1 MGDSPEA
8 NDLKMSGCAGNNIF
22 TLHSKTRRCGFKV
35 EEKQISQTQLCA
47 LLWAGLMAPA
57 AELLPAVTLPA
68 AGRGAWLSALAAAPV
83 FLLYGRMLAKVS
95 RCSGGLAG
103 AVRQALGPVL
113 GRLALAAFLLW
124 GELLL
129 ALRLRLCAQ
138 RLIASGERDG
148 SLWFFLPAAALLTLW
163 MARGKLAAFARAGQV
178 FLAVLLTAAGAVLV
192 LSLFQS
198 RPEHLLPLWRGDVV
212 PVLRSAVP
220 LLGVLGYG
228 VFAAFLLGDTE
239 PAQRR
244 DWLLWGGGGCLLLA
258 LEQAVVIGNLG
269 PELAQR
275 LSSPFFALAKS
286 VGVEGAF
293 QRVESIIA
301 ALWTFAD
308 FTLLGTLAFALWKI
322 GAALFPKAGQKT
334 AVTAALVPGAVLGIA
349 AFPEGVQAA
358 AFGREAALWGN
369 LILGLA
375 VPAAVFLAAWGR
387 GMLRQDPYLVYK
399 TAEKAEDIAAGENP
413 EKKTE
418 KSEKSD

>member
-1 MGDSPEA
+1 M
-8 NDLKMSGCAGNNIF
+8 
-22 TLHSKTRRCGFKV
+22 
-35 EEKQISQTQLCA
+35 
-47 LLWAGLMAPA
+47 
-57 AELLPAVTLPA
+57 
-68 AGRGAWLSALAAAPV
+68 
-83 FLLYGRMLAKVS
+83 FLLYGWMLAKVS

-178 FLAVLLTAAGAVLV
+178 FLAVLLTAAGAVLA

-212 PVLRSAVP
+212 PVHRAAVP
-220 LLGVLGYG
+220 
-228 VFAAFLLGDTE
+228 LLGDTE

-322 GAALFPKAGQKT
+322 GAALFPKAGQKP

>member
-1 MGDSPEA
+1 M
-8 NDLKMSGCAGNNIF
+8 
-22 TLHSKTRRCGFKV
+22 

-83 FLLYGRMLAKVS
+83 FLLYGWMLAKVS

-178 FLAVLLTAAGAVLV
+178 FLAVLLTAAGAVLA

-293 QRVESIIA
+293 QRVESIIS

-308 FTLLGTLAFALWKI
+308 VSLLGVLAFAQWKLAE
-322 GAALFPKAGQKT
+322 GLFSKAKQKPVVT
-334 AVTAALVPGAVLGIA
+334 AVLIPGAVLGIA
-349 AFPEGVQAA
+349 AFPEGVMAD
-358 AFGREAALWGN
+358 AFGRETALQGN
-369 LILGLA
+369 LILGIA
-375 VPAAVFLAAWGR
+375 VPVLVFFLCWAQKR
-387 GMLRQDPYLVYK
+387 FRDNLYLVSRN
-399 TAEKAEDIAAGENP
+399 TEKAEDVVAQ
-413 EKKTE
+413 EKVAE
-418 KSEKSD
+418 KEEKMEKND

>member
-1 MGDSPEA
+1 M
-8 NDLKMSGCAGNNIF
+8 
-22 TLHSKTRRCGFKV
+22 

-113 GRLALAAFLLW
+113 GRLALAVFLLW

-293 QRVESIIA
+293 QRVEGIIS

-308 FTLLGTLAFALWKI
+308 LTMGGVLIFALRAM
-322 GAALFPKAGQKT
+322 GEELLPPKT
-334 AVTAALVPGAVLGIA
+334 RRWLPWGAVLL
-349 AFPEGVQAA
+349 AA
-358 AFGREAALWGN
+358 AGSLTLLAGAARVEEWSGRWVPLGN
-369 LILGLA
+369 LILGLG
-375 VPAAVFLAAWGR
+375 VPALLGPLARRRRRA
-387 GMLRQDPYLVYK
+387 K
-399 TAEKAEDIAAGENP
+399 GEGI
-413 EKKTE
+413 
-418 KSEKSD
+418 SCG

>member
-1 MGDSPEA
+1 
-8 NDLKMSGCAGNNIF
+8 
-22 TLHSKTRRCGFKV
+22 
-35 EEKQISQTQLCA
+35 
-47 LLWAGLMAPA
+47 MAPA
-57 AELLPAVTLPA
+57 AELLPAVTLPI
-68 AGRGAWLSALAAAPV
+68 AGRGAWLSALAALPV
-83 FLLYGRMLAKVS
+83 LLLLGWGLGRLGL
-95 RCSGGLAG
+95 RHGGLAG
-103 AVRQALGPVL
+103 AIRWGLGPVL
-113 GRLALAAFLLW
+113 GRLVLLLYFIW

-148 SLWFFLPAAALLTLW
+148 SLWFFLPAAALLVLW
-163 MARGKLAAFARAGQV
+163 MARGKLPAFARAGQV
-178 FLAVLLTAAGAVLV
+178 FLAVLLTAAGAVLL
-192 LSLFQS
+192 LSLPQV
-198 RPEHLLPLWRGDVV
+198 RGEHLLPLWWGDAL
-212 PVLRSAVP
+212 PVLRSTVP

-239 PAQRR
+239 PSPRRGR
-244 DWLLWGGGGCLLLA
+244 DWVLWAGGGCLLLGA
-258 LEQAVVIGNLG
+258 EQAVVIGNLG
-269 PELAQR
+269 PELARR
-275 LSSPFFALAKS
+275 LNSPFFALAKS

-399 TAEKAEDIAAGENP
+399 TA
-413 EKKTE
+413 
-418 KSEKSD
+418 

>member
-1 MGDSPEA
+1 M
-8 NDLKMSGCAGNNIF
+8 
-22 TLHSKTRRCGFKV
+22 

-83 FLLYGRMLAKVS
+83 FLLYGWMLAKVS

-178 FLAVLLTAAGAVLV
+178 FLAVLLTAAGAVLA

-293 QRVESIIA
+293 QRVESIIS

-308 FTLLGTLAFALWKI
+308 VSLLGVLAFAQWKLAE
-322 GAALFPKAGQKT
+322 GLFSKAKQKPVVT
-334 AVTAALVPGAVLGIA
+334 AVLIPGAVLGIA
-349 AFPEGVQAA
+349 AFPEGVMAD
-358 AFGREAALWGN
+358 AFGRETALQGN
-369 LILGLA
+369 LILGIA
-375 VPAAVFLAAWGR
+375 VPVLVFFLCWAQKR
-387 GMLRQDPYLVYK
+387 FRDNLYLVSRN
-399 TAEKAEDIAAGENP
+399 TEKAEDVVAQ
-413 EKKTE
+413 EKVAE
-418 KSEKSD
+418 KEEKMEKSD